1 MQKKTTTKLLLFSWF
16 RLQAPF
22 GMGYTATLLY
32 RALFFNQPKSPPP
45 APDPLEKCG
54 QHPVEQAAAFRRHAQ
69 LEDLLISSRWSVGD
83 CPNPVFCTWTYCDCL
98 CRYSGF
104 NLIANHHQ
112 LQLDHRTVCDGL
124 WREPFWDKA
133 KLFEVHRGTPRSER
147 SVCYP
152 RSNSK
157 MTEIQSWLWLSNQG
171 ILAQQAFS
179 VPWECFDQKIQ
190 DHECNTLWIRND
202 PNFVLETIRLQSH
215 HRRHMLKSH

>member
-1 MQKKTTTKLLLFSWF
+1 MQKKTTTKLLLFSWWGS
-16 RLQAPF
+16 RLLLEW
-22 GMGYTATLLY
+22 ATLLY

-124 WREPFWDKA
+124 WRKPFWDKA
-133 KLFEVHRGTPRSER
+133 KLFEVHRGNSNTKLTMTQQPGHSCSTSVFCALGMFWSKDPRPWMQYL
-147 SVCYP
+147 V
-152 RSNSK
+152 NSK
-157 MTEIQSWLWLSNQG
+157 WSKFCPGN
-171 ILAQQAFS
+171 
-179 VPWECFDQKIQ
+179 
-190 DHECNTLWIRND
+190 NTVAE
-202 PNFVLETIRLQSH
+202 PP
-215 HRRHMLKSH
+215 